1 LGEGLTNEKNYWVHR
16 SGHSAIWWNHNSYFW
31 CVGVFAKLGST
42 FAGIVGPFHESNW
55 PSTLTKGWKYS
66 NTQDWKKAGPE
77 DIKFEDWSLNE
88 AQTPP
93 IKLNLQLSGQ
103 AKKEQWKRA
112 GLYDMQLSDINGIYN
127 LGPKEING
135 YPHWIH
141 ENGKQA
147 MWFNKISASW
157 FVGDTEDV
165 GDNMGGI
172 SGNNFVYISAVCL
185 QFQL

>member
-1 LGEGLTNEKNYWVHR
+1 
-16 SGHSAIWWNHNSYFW
+16 
-31 CVGVFAKLGST
+31 
-42 FAGIVGPFHESNW
+42 
-55 PSTLTKGWKYS
+55 
-66 NTQDWKKAGPE
+66 
-77 DIKFEDWSLNE
+77 
-88 AQTPP
+88 
-93 IKLNLQLSGQ
+93 
-103 AKKEQWKRA
+103 
-112 GLYDMQLSDINGIYN
+112 MQLSDINGIYN

-172 SGNNFVYISAVCL
+172 SGNNFVYIASHGLAEDADKVEESVL
-185 QFQL
+185 NA